1 MKLKDIIHV
10 REYYSALKRNEM
22 LPHATTQMNTVI
34 FMLSEILRYKRPHI
48 LRNVLEMKYP
58 EYIKPERRE
67 IHGSVDPQ
75 VSTEGRRNR
84 AQLL

>member
-10 REYYSALKRNEM
+10 REHYSALKRNEM

-58 EYIKPERRE
+58 ERSQR
-67 IHGSVDPQ
+67 
-75 VSTEGRRNR
+75 EGRYTD
-84 AQLL
+84 Q